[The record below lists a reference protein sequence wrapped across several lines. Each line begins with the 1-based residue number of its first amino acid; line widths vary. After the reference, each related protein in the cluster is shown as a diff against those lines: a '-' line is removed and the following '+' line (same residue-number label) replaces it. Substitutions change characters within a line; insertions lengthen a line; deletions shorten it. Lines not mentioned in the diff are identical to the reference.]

1 MADLATC
8 WKVVGKE
15 ATARKAHGGG
25 GSWREPA
32 TSQVE
37 EALLQAGV
45 GVERNLLLG

>member
-8 WKVVGKE
+8 WKVVWE
-15 ATARKAHGGG
+15 ESTAMKAHGGAG
-25 GSWREPA
+25 FWREPA
-32 TSQVE
+32 THQVE